1 MMRAYLLSCD
11 QELYLLQDAQY
22 FWALTGRLAE
32 LLRRFF
38 WKYSKAA
45 GHFRVALVNP
55 GGGRASHIVIFNHS

>member
-1 MMRAYLLSCD
+1 MTRVYLLSCD

-22 FWALTGRLAE
+22 FWVLTGRLAE

-38 WKYSKAA
+38 WKYSKVV

-55 GGGRASHIVIFNHS
+55 GGG

>member
-55 GGGRASHIVIFNHS
+55 GGVELHT